1 MLERC
6 RVLKDSSPQKKH
18 GFTIGGYSTV
28 QFRAVII
35 YMVHRGMGW
44 GFPPLTMNVALATI
58 KGKWKNNRTK
68 RNP

>member
-28 QFRAVII
+28 QCRAVII
-35 YMVHRGMGW
+35 YMVHRGRGR
-44 GFPPLTMNVALATI
+44 GFSPPAMNVAPDTF

>member
-35 YMVHRGMGW
+35 YMVHRGRDR
-44 GFPPLTMNVALATI
+44 GFPPQYYECGPSYFQRKI
-58 KGKWKNNRTK
+58 EEY
-68 RNP
+68 

>member
-28 QFRAVII
+28 QFRAVNI
-35 YMVHRGMGW
+35 YTVHRGRGR
-44 GFPPLTMNVALATI
+44 GFPPPYYECGPGYFQRKI
-58 KGKWKNNRTK
+58 EQK
-68 RNP
+68 

>member
-35 YMVHRGMGW
+35 YMVHRGRDR
-44 GFPPLTMNVALATI
+44 GFPPQYYECGPGYFQRKI
-58 KGKWKNNRTK
+58 EEY
-68 RNP
+68 

>member
-28 QFRAVII
+28 QYSTVQGCQYIF
-35 YMVHRGMGW
+35 
-44 GFPPLTMNVALATI
+44 
-58 KGKWKNNRTK
+58 NNYSSSP
-68 RNP
+68 NGL